1 MRRLTK
7 FGYKI
12 SKSTL
17 KKWKTCTFAREKHPG
32 NTGTWTTF
40 DDIHPNLI
48 VHHDNSVR
56 SRNIK
61 PFSHGY
67 AESTAT
73 TTKLNPTK

>member
-17 KKWKTCTFAREKHPG
+17 KKWKTCTFAREKHP
-32 NTGTWTTF
+32 
-40 DDIHPNLI
+40 IHPNLI

-61 PFSHGY
+61 PFSRGY
-67 AESTAT
+67 AESTT